1 MKRYIYKQDIP
12 ESADWKPNTE
22 DSMINGFRDIM
33 AYNNQFQDDPY
44 VGIFWY
50 DTETNELFGV
60 VTANAEDVPYYKS
73 TIFDAPARTCKPLHY
88 KVWQKEYYRG
98 RDRRFSGDYT
108 QVPRGRV
115 FQIKDKGF
123 VVCVG
128 SWINEYP
135 QAKAEILYE
144 FQLPE
149 DTEFKIDSHWEL
161 GHGWSDKEL

>member
-1 MKRYIYKQDIP
+1 MKPNIYKREIP
-12 ESADWKPNTE
+12 NSSDWKTDTDNQ
-22 DSMINGFRDIM
+22 MINGFRELM
-33 AYNNQFQDDPY
+33 AYNNQFQDNPQ

-50 DTETNELFGV
+50 DVERNELFGV
-60 VTANAEDVPYYKS
+60 IATDAIDTQYSILGV
-73 TIFDAPARTCKPLHY
+73 FDAPARTCKSLHC
-88 KVWQKEYYRG
+88 KVWQRVCCRDK
-98 RDRRFSGDYT
+98 DRRFSGDYT

-128 SWINEYP
+128 SWINDYP

-161 GHGWSDKEL
+161 GHGWSDKDL